1 MALYFSPY
9 KGSTRLFLNI
19 NNEANMKFLLSVL
32 ALESIHAGIT
42 VELELCT
49 DKDSTSGV
57 RVFAE
62 AAERKGFNVPV
73 RVFVEKLDVCIV
85 EMTLNQENFS

>member
-1 MALYFSPY
+1 
-9 KGSTRLFLNI
+9 
-19 NNEANMKFLLSVL
+19 MKFLLSVL

-62 AAERKGFNVPV
+62 AAERKGSNGPYEFSLKNLT
-73 RVFVEKLDVCIV
+73 ELIV
-85 EMTLNQENFS
+85 DMTLNQENFS